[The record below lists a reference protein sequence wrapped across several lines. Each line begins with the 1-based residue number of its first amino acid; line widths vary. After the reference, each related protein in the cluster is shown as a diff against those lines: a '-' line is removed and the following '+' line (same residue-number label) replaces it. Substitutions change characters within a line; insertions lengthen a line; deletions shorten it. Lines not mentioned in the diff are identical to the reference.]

1 MLIKNRTGLG
11 AFFLILVMLLG
22 ALSLSSANETGNAE
36 NPMEKLFPDGLVDE
50 SQAVHDVAAS
60 LDGKLVGLYFSAS
73 WCRGCVTFSKILV
86 PFRNRHAGQF
96 EVILLGFDKS
106 SSEMH
111 EYMKN
116 YEMTWLA
123 VPWESPSR
131 LAIKEYFKISDIPTL
146 IVLAPDGRVITT
158 DGYKQ
163 VDLMGDEALQ
173 HWLKIAAE

>member
-1 MLIKNRTGLG
+1 MFFNNKTGLG
-11 AFFLILVMLLG
+11 SLLLVLVMLLG
-22 ALSLSSANETGNAE
+22 ALSVVSANETNNAA
-36 NPMEKLFPDGLVDE
+36 NPMEKLFTDGLVDE

-86 PFRNRHAGQF
+86 PFRNRHAEQF
-96 EVILLGFDKS
+96 EVVLLGFDKS
-106 SSEMH
+106 TVEMH
-111 EYMKN
+111 DYMKN

-131 LAIKEYFKISDIPTL
+131 LAIKEHFKISDIPTL